1 MQLRSWIRPAAMA
14 AGLCVVLAPRGEAFP
29 DADEQTVD
37 YLIQF
42 FTDSQKITVRSSI
55 GTYALALPSNTAFN
69 VHWNN
74 EKVVVPAI
82 EAPPG
87 TQEAVDAITT
97 ASRPISGNPYED
109 YVKVRN
115 EVEGTLARGPAAA
128 TYYVSSETDYLAQQI
143 SGSYNRDFID
153 QLFNISIG
161 ASFGWDEIKP
171 LADDD
176 TPGSGGRKTT
186 LHWNAVATRVLTPK
200 TVVRAGL
207 ELNMVNGLQH
217 NSYRNVYAGG
227 TNVPEHHPDQ
237 RQRRDAFLRLNQY
250 FDNRS
255 SLRLHYRLY
264 SDDWGI
270 NSHEA
275 GAKLSQ
281 YVTHGVFVRY
291 RYRWYT
297 QSDAEFY
304 RDEYTTTQGVDGY
317 LTGDYRMAALS
328 AHLFGLALNYDL
340 DGIAQGIEV
349 LSRTGVWISY
359 ERYFNSNNY
368 SSNTFSTGLA
378 YHF

>member
-1 MQLRSWIRPAAMA
+1 MA

-55 GTYALALPSNTAFN
+55 GTYAIALPSNTAFN

-115 EVEGTLARGPAAA
+115 EVEGTLARGPATA

-143 SGSYNRDFID
+143 SGSFNRDFND

-161 ASFGWDEIKP
+161 ASYGWDEIKP

-255 SLRLHYRLY
+255 SLRVHYRLY

-291 RYRWYT
+291 RYRWYS

-304 RDEYTTTQGVDGY
+304 RDDYTTTQGVDGY

-340 DGIAQGIEV
+340 DGIAQDIEV